1 MKRFLLIALSF
12 VPLFSM
18 AQDDDMY
25 FVSRKQ
31 AAKNADKKL
40 YESFRK
46 DPDRQ
51 YSVYGNSS
59 VSDDDYNRR
68 GVLSNARY
76 QTSGG
81 SDMDTLFVTS
91 DSVRLAGTTDSLVH
105 KSKKVK
111 IYSDI
116 DDLEDYYYSRRMARL
131 HRFAHSPYY
140 WDLYCGSYWYDPWY
154 DPWFY
159 HHGWGW
165 YNSWYDPYFYGYS
178 WYGWNYWYDGWYAG
192 YGPHYW
198 RYHHHYYDYYYG
210 GGYYPGHA
218 VSSSNY
224 TPRVGGVNASS
235 NGKYTPVYSN
245 TYGGVRNRN
254 SRSGNAVTASSR
266 YGGRGGTLSS
276 RYNYNPNGNSSNT
289 GNTNSSGRKTL
300 YNPGYNTVTNR
311 SNSSSSR
318 SYNNNN
324 TSTTRSTYSSSS
336 SSSYSGGSS
345 GSRGTGYSSGGA
357 GSRGGGGG
365 RGRR

>member
-40 YESFRK
+40 YDSFRK

-68 GVLSNARY
+68 GVLSNAKY

-198 RYHHHYYDYYYG
+198 RYHHHYHDYYYG
-210 GGYYPGHA
+210 GGYYPGHVVTNSPNFHYRSSGVNSGSRGSQA
-218 VSSSNY
+218 YAGIRGRGGAASNGIREGGRGTSAASRYGYNRNGTSASSSNVRS
-224 TPRVGGVNASS
+224 TSS
-235 NGKYTPVYSN
+235 
-245 TYGGVRNRN
+245 RN
-254 SRSGNAVTASSR
+254 SNSNYYDSHSVSSR
-266 YGGRGGTLSS
+266 TQSTNYSRSS
-276 RYNYNPNGNSSNT
+276 STSNSVNT
-289 GNTNSSGRKTL
+289 TRSS
-300 YNPGYNTVTNR
+300 
-311 SNSSSSR
+311 SSSSSSR
-318 SYNNNN
+318 SY
-324 TSTTRSTYSSSS
+324 SSGR
-336 SSSYSGGSS
+336 SYSGG
-345 GSRGTGYSSGGA
+345 GSRGGGSYSGG

-365 RGRR
+365 GARRR